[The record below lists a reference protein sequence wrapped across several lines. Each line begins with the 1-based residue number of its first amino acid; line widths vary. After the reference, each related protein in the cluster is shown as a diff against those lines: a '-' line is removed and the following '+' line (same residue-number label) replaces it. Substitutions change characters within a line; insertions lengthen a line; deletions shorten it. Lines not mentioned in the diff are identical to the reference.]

1 MKAVVSKKLT
11 SNDKINQY
19 ILAQFDL
26 QDNVKYDSTLL
37 NEIERAFLSEEITR
51 EEMDMIFYD
60 VYDLDIIFDNFMNHY
75 QVTIL
80 AKLGYM
86 HDKIIKDSTN
96 TDALY
101 AMIQQYKYL
110 DELIEHPLRH
120 VRSWA
125 KQYYDGWNQARKNH
139 SQILKLLD
147 SLDLTLFHLR
157 EFDKNSVTVAPQSLQ
172 YAKTAF
178 NFDVHVRVI
187 DCGES
192 FTIDLHYDK
201 YYKASCQ
208 RAEQFFNEY
217 HFKELPSLHN
227 DYMTKHGEITDLSF
241 EEVLEFIDRESHME
255 YDE

>member
-1 MKAVVSKKLT
+1 MKTVVPKKLT

-26 QDNVKYDSTLL
+26 QDDVAHDSTLL
-37 NEIERAFLSEEITR
+37 EEIKRAFLLEEITR
-51 EEMDMIFYD
+51 EEMYMIFYD
-60 VYDLDIIFDNFMNHY
+60 VYDIDTIFDEFTPNA
-75 QVTIL
+75 VSIL
-80 AKLGYM
+80 AELGYT
-86 HDKIIKDSTN
+86 HDKIVKDVSN

-101 AMIQQYKYL
+101 AIIQQYKYL
-110 DELIEHPLRH
+110 DELIEHPIRH

-125 KQYYDGWNQARKNH
+125 KQYYEGWNQARKNH

-157 EFDKNSVTVAPQSLQ
+157 EFDKNSVSVAPQSLQ

-217 HFKELPSLHN
+217 NFKELPSLYN
-227 DYMTKHGEITDLSF
+227 EYSTKRGEITGLSF
-241 EEVLEFIDRESHME
+241 EEVLEFINRESHME
-255 YDE
+255 YNE

>member
-1 MKAVVSKKLT
+1 MKTVVSKQLT
-11 SNDKINQY
+11 NNDKINQY

-26 QDNVKYDSTLL
+26 QDEVVYDSTLL
-37 NEIERAFLSEEITR
+37 NEIKRAFLSEEITR

-60 VYDLDIIFDNFMNHY
+60 VYDIDTIFDEFTPNAIS
-75 QVTIL
+75 IL
-80 AKLGYM
+80 AELGYL

-120 VRSWA
+120 VRSWT
-125 KQYYDGWNQARKNH
+125 KQYFEGWNQARKNH

-147 SLDLTLFHLR
+147 ALDLTLFHLR
-157 EFDKNSVTVAPQSLQ
+157 EFDQNSVSVAPQSLQ

-187 DCGES
+187 DRGES

-201 YYKASCQ
+201 YYETQRQ

-217 HFKELPSLHN
+217 NFKELPSLRN
-227 DYMTKHGEITDLSF
+227 DHITKHGEITGLSF
-241 EEVLEFIDRESHME
+241 EEVLEFIDRESHMI
-255 YDE
+255 Y

>member
-1 MKAVVSKKLT
+1 MKTVVSKQLT
-11 SNDKINQY
+11 NNDKINQY

-26 QDNVKYDSTLL
+26 QDEVVHDSTLL
-37 NEIERAFLSEEITR
+37 NEIKRAFLSEEITR

-60 VYDLDIIFDNFMNHY
+60 VYNIDTIFDEFTPNAIS
-75 QVTIL
+75 IL
-80 AKLGYM
+80 AELGYL
-86 HDKIIKDSTN
+86 HDKIVKDVMN
-96 TDALY
+96 PDAIY
-101 AMIQQYKYL
+101 AIIQQYKHL
-110 DELIEHPLRH
+110 DDLIENPIDHI
-120 VRSWA
+120 RSWA
-125 KQYYDGWNQARKNH
+125 KQYHEGWDQARKNH

-157 EFDKNSVTVAPQSLQ
+157 EFDKNSVSVAPQSLQ

-201 YYKASCQ
+201 YYETQRQ

-217 HFKELPSLHN
+217 NFKELPSLRN
-227 DYMTKHGEITDLSF
+227 DHITKHGEITGLSF
-241 EEVLEFIDRESHME
+241 EEVLEFIDRESHMI
-255 YDE
+255 Y

>member
-1 MKAVVSKKLT
+1 MKTVVSKKLT
-11 SNDKINQY
+11 SNTKINQY

-26 QDNVKYDSTLL
+26 QDEVAHDSTLL
-37 NEIERAFLSEEITR
+37 NEIKHAFLSEEITR

-60 VYDLDIIFDNFMNHY
+60 VYDIDTIFDEFTPNA
-75 QVTIL
+75 VSIL
-80 AKLGYM
+80 AELGYL
-86 HDKIIKDSTN
+86 HDKIVKDVMN
-96 TDALY
+96 PDAIY
-101 AMIQQYKYL
+101 AIIQQYKRL
-110 DELIEHPLRH
+110 DDLIENPIDHI
-120 VRSWA
+120 RSWA
-125 KQYYDGWNQARKNH
+125 KQYYEGWDQARKNH

-157 EFDKNSVTVAPQSLQ
+157 EFDKNSVSVAPQSLQ

-217 HFKELPSLHN
+217 NFKALPSLHN
-227 DYMTKHGEITDLSF
+227 EYITKRGEITGLSF
-241 EEVLEFIDRESHME
+241 EEVLEFINRESHMK
-255 YDE
+255 Y

>member
-1 MKAVVSKKLT
+1 MKTVVSKQLT
-11 SNDKINQY
+11 NNDKINQY

-26 QDNVKYDSTLL
+26 QDEVVHDSTLL
-37 NEIERAFLSEEITR
+37 NEIKRAFLSEEITR

-60 VYDLDIIFDNFMNHY
+60 VYNIDMIFDEFTPNAIS
-75 QVTIL
+75 IL
-80 AKLGYM
+80 AELGYL
-86 HDKIIKDSTN
+86 HDKIVKDVMN
-96 TDALY
+96 PDAIY
-101 AMIQQYKYL
+101 AIIQQYKHL
-110 DELIEHPLRH
+110 DDLIENPIDHI
-120 VRSWA
+120 RSWA
-125 KQYYDGWNQARKNH
+125 KQYHEGWDQARKNH

-157 EFDKNSVTVAPQSLQ
+157 EFDKNSVSVAPQSLQ

-201 YYKASCQ
+201 YYETQRQ

-217 HFKELPSLHN
+217 NFKELPSLRN
-227 DYMTKHGEITDLSF
+227 DHITKRGEITGLSF
-241 EEVLEFIDRESHME
+241 EEVLDFIDRESHMT
-255 YDE
+255 Y

>member
-26 QDNVKYDSTLL
+26 WDEVVHDSMLL
-37 NEIERAFLSEEITR
+37 NKIKHAFLSEDITR

-60 VYDLDIIFDNFMNHY
+60 VYDIDTIFDEFTPNA
-75 QVTIL
+75 VSIL
-80 AKLGYM
+80 AELGYL

-101 AMIQQYKYL
+101 AIITQYKYL
-110 DELIEHPLRH
+110 DELIEHPIRH

-139 SQILKLLD
+139 SQILNLLD
-147 SLDLTLFHLR
+147 ALDLTLFHLR
-157 EFDKNSVTVAPQSLQ
+157 EFDQNSVTVAPQSLQ

-227 DYMTKHGEITDLSF
+227 DYMTKRGEITDLSF
-241 EEVLEFIDRESHME
+241 EEVLEFIDRESHMI
-255 YDE
+255 Y